1 MEGDGSKYGTVFM
14 AILVIGATGQV
25 GDFIVKLLER
35 QNKHKVVLAARRPDA
50 VTNTNF
56 PVVEMD
62 YDKADTILPALE
74 GIDTVFMMTGYTID
88 MLRQSKTFIDQ
99 AKKSGVKHI
108 VHLGACGPDD
118 AQVAH
123 WGWHQFIER
132 YIEWA
137 GFSYTHLRPEA
148 FMQNLLGYQ
157 GEAASNGGIL
167 SSYFGGARLSW
178 VDCEDV
184 AAVAVECLTN
194 PETHRNKTYRLGVD
208 AKTYYEIAEIMSS
221 ELGRSFRYEAH
232 DPNEFL
238 EMIRNNGLE
247 PAYMQSVYDHYVMH
261 TDDGIPGSDETFPD
275 VEYVL
280 KRKPTM
286 IVDFIQKHRS
296 KLL

>member
-1 MEGDGSKYGTVFM
+1 MDYIYDNIDHRCNRPSWQLYCT
-14 AILVIGATGQV
+14 
-25 GDFIVKLLER
+25 
-35 QNKHKVVLAARRPDA
+35 AARTAKKNAQLFWQYDVLVQLRIRI
-50 VTNTNF
+50 F

-62 YDKADTILPALE
+62 YDRADTILPALA
-74 GIDTVFMMTGYTID
+74 GVDVVFMMTGYTID
-88 MLRQSKTFIDQ
+88 MLRQGKTFIDQ
-99 AKKSGVKHI
+99 AKKSDVKHI

-148 FMQNLLGYQ
+148 FMQNLFGYQ
-157 GEAASNGGIL
+157 GETASKAGIL
-167 SSYFGGARLSW
+167 SSYFGNARLSW

-184 AAVAVECLTN
+184 AAVAAECLMN
-194 PETHRNKTYRLGVD
+194 SDDHKNKMYRLGVD
-208 AKTYYEIAEIMSS
+208 AKTYHEIAEIMST
-221 ELGRSFRYEAH
+221 ELERSVRYEAR

-238 EMIRNNGLE
+238 ELIKNNNLE

-261 TDDGIPGSDETFPD
+261 ANNEIPAADETFVD

-286 IVDFIQKHRS
+286 ILDFIKKHRTKFIS
-296 KLL
+296 